1 MEQPNSDSKVVLING
16 GGQFNHKISN
26 IKLQKWPLMDNLFHL
41 AQVSF
46 QFKIQ
51 TLTWPQYLTQ
61 KDWF

>member
-1 MEQPNSDSKVVLING
+1 MEQPNSDSKMVLING

-46 QFKIQ
+46 QFPK
-51 TLTWPQYLTQ
+51 LTIFDPNNIWPEQ
-61 KDWF
+61 F